1 MGSPVYAGCLFSV
14 SQRKVKLSFSNSAR
28 HDKGYLKPPSWLFQV
43 AFIDK
48 KLIKINC

>member
-1 MGSPVYAGCLFSV
+1 MGSPVYAGCLFFV
-14 SQRKVKLSFSNSAR
+14 NQCKAKLSFGNSAR
-28 HDKGYLKPPSWLFQV
+28 HRKGYLKPPMWFFQV